1 MEQEQEGKRASRLT
15 HRELRE
21 AFLDTVPVLGGYLV
35 LGFGFGVIFRSHG
48 FGVLW
53 AAAMSIFVYAGS
65 MQYVAIDLI
74 TGGASLI
81 ATALATLMVNIRH
94 LFYGIS
100 MIEPYRDIPKKPFL
114 IFTLTDETYSL
125 VSRRAVVDAKENPA
139 RYCFLVSLFNYL
151 YWITGSAVG
160 AAVGG
165 ILPFSTE
172 GIDFALTALFL
183 TVFTEQWLTTKR
195 HFPAVVGVLATL
207 AALLLVGSEHF
218 LILAMALI
226 LVVLWVARRWEVR
239 EHA

>member
-1 MEQEQEGKRASRLT
+1 MEREQEGKRVLRHT
-15 HRELRE
+15 LRE
-21 AFLDTVPVLGGYLV
+21 VRAAFLDTVPVLVGYLV

-48 FGVLW
+48 YGVLW

-74 TGGASLI
+74 TGGVSLI
-81 ATALATLMVNIRH
+81 AVALTTLMVNVRH

-100 MIEPYRDIPKKPFL
+100 MIEPYRGIPKKPFL
-114 IFTLTDETYSL
+114 IFALTDETYSL
-125 VSRRAVVDAKENPA
+125 VSQRAAVDAKENPA

-151 YWITGSAVG
+151 YWIAGSAVG

-165 ILPFSTE
+165 VLPFSTE

-183 TVFTEQWLTTKR
+183 TVFVEQWLTTKH
-195 HFPAVVGVLATL
+195 HFSAVAGVLATL
-207 AALLLVGSEHF
+207 AALMLVGSEHF

-226 LVVLWVARRWEVR
+226 LVILSVAQRWEER
-239 EHA
+239 QDA